1 LITSTAAAMDMG
13 VRVIGDMQMLGRMAD
28 NAERPSEVLDACKGI
43 EGVMLRLVD
52 QVCATNH
59 K

>member
-1 LITSTAAAMDMG
+1 MDMG

-52 QVCATNH
+52 QVCAANH